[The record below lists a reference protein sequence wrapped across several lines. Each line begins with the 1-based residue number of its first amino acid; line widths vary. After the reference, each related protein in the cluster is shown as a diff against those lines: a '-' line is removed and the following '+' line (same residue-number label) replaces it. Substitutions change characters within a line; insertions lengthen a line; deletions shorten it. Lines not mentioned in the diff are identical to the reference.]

1 MDYIVRLVNMPP
13 KIRSF
18 VREND
23 DGCSATIVINA
34 RLSHENQL
42 MRYKHEVDHIS
53 NNDLQNDEDANRVEY
68 EAHERSK

>member
-18 VREND
+18 VRESD
-23 DGCSATIVINA
+23 DGCCATIVINA
-34 RLSHENQL
+34 RLSHEDQV

-53 NNDLQNDEDANRVEY
+53 NNDLQKEEDANRVEY
-68 EAHERSK
+68 EAHERSR